1 MDPSSPVADI
11 AALYIQEIGALLFAM
26 VFLFLY
32 RQSRVVYF
40 GLWAIAWILRL
51 LAAFFGFQL
60 FQTHSAAWLAPYAT
74 FEFAFAIVLIA
85 AARAG
90 FASSIKDWRTV
101 LRLISIL
108 PIFVALVWALGIYSG
123 MQAYHASHA
132 MVMGLVYFYNF
143 ITLRKSTGLGS
154 RIFRFSLLVL
164 AVAFFEH
171 AVVFLYLHTNGRA
184 PIWALYLH
192 HETYY
197 DFMLHCVMAFAAMA
211 MWSESQID
219 RIKDVLAELDYMR
232 RERKHTL
239 DLDRLTGLLNQA
251 ALARRVEEPQE
262 FEGVVAVCD
271 MDNFKDVNDRYGHL
285 VGDEILRNIGN
296 LLQASIR
303 HEDQAFR
310 WGGDEFVIL
319 FRNQRTD
326 VASRRMADIENRLR
340 EFRVR
345 GLGVLPIT
353 FSWGTADAHGRA
365 LREALDDADRS
376 MYALK
381 RSRSGTPAPPG
392 TPEDNPQ
399 DHPREQR
406 PRVR

>member
-1 MDPSSPVADI
+1 
-11 AALYIQEIGALLFAM
+11 
-26 VFLFLY
+26 LY

-40 GLWAIAWILRL
+40 GLWSIAWVLRL
-51 LAAFFGFQL
+51 LAAFFGFEL
-60 FQTHSAAWLAPYAT
+60 FQTHAAAWLAPYAT
-74 FEFAFAIVLIA
+74 FEFAFAIVLIS

-90 FASSIKDWRTV
+90 FASGIKDWQTV

-108 PIFVALVWALGIYSG
+108 PIFVALVWAVGTYSG
-123 MQAYHASHA
+123 LEAYHASHA
-132 MVMGLVYFYNF
+132 VVMGMVYFYNF
-143 ITLRKSTGLGS
+143 ITLRKNSGLGS
-154 RIFRFSLLVL
+154 RIFRFSLLML
-164 AVAFFEH
+164 AAAFFEH
-171 AVVFLYLHTNGRA
+171 AIIFLYLYNKGGA
-184 PIWALYLH
+184 PAWAIYLH

-197 DFMLHCVMAFAAMA
+197 DFILHCVMAFAAMA

-219 RIKDVLAELDYMR
+219 RIRDLLAELDYMR
-232 RERKHTL
+232 RERKQTL

-262 FEGVVAVCD
+262 FQGVVAVCD

-310 WGGDEFVIL
+310 WGGDEFVVL
-319 FRNQRTD
+319 FQNQRTE
-326 VASRRMADIENRLR
+326 VASRRMTDIEARLR

-365 LREALDDADRS
+365 LRTALDEADRS

-381 RSRSGTPAPPG
+381 RERSGRPVPASAAEGGAPH
-392 TPEDNPQ
+392 
-399 DHPREQR
+399 DHPGEEH
-406 PRVR
+406 PRFR

>member
-11 AALYIQEIGALLFAM
+11 AGFYIQEIGALLFGL

-40 GLWAIAWILRL
+40 GLWAGAWVLRL

-60 FQTHSAAWLAPYAT
+60 LRTQHAGWLAPYAT
-74 FEFAFAIVLIA
+74 FEFGFAIVLIA

-90 FASSIKDWRTV
+90 FASSFKDWRAV
-101 LRLISIL
+101 LRLIPIL
-108 PIFVALVWALGIYSG
+108 PIFVALVYAFGRFNRLE
-123 MQAYHASHA
+123 AYHASHA
-132 MVMGLVYFYNF
+132 LVLGFVYVYNF
-143 ITLRKSTGLGS
+143 VTLRRNTGVGA

-164 AVAFFEH
+164 AAAFFEH
-171 AVVFLYLHTNGRA
+171 AVVLVYLFNRGGA
-184 PIWALYLH
+184 PLWAVYLN

-197 DFMLHCVMAFAAMA
+197 DFALHCVLAFSAMA

-219 RIKDVLAELDYMR
+219 RIHGLIAELDFMR
-232 RERKHTL
+232 RERKQTL
-239 DLDRLTGLLNQA
+239 ELDRLTGLLNQA
-251 ALARRVEEPQE
+251 ALARRVEEPGP

-303 HEDQAFR
+303 HQDQAFR

-319 FRNQRTD
+319 FQNQRSD
-326 VASRRMADIENRLR
+326 VAARRMTDIEGRLR
-340 EFRVR
+340 DFQVR
-345 GLGVLPIT
+345 GLGVLPIS
-353 FSWGTADAHGRA
+353 FSWGTADAQNRP
-365 LREALDDADRS
+365 LREVLDEADRN
-376 MYALK
+376 MYVLK
-381 RSRSGTPAPPG
+381 RTRASQSA
-392 TPEDNPQ
+392 
-399 DHPREQR
+399 PREHPPAR
-406 PRVR
+406 